1 MVTQN
6 MCFIIPIN
14 NQYVINKHANKQIL
28 NSENWSLSSSVTKT
42 CKYLK
47 FADLIS
53 GISLGKNPLI

>member
-42 CKYLK
+42 
-47 FADLIS
+47 
-53 GISLGKNPLI
+53 